1 MLKSIISL
9 FKRSTTIDKRTED
22 QTMQLQELLNSLEGK
37 EEMKMLLR
45 DYHTRNKTDKGG
57 GSASS
62 PVSSS

>member
-9 FKRSTTIDKRTED
+9 FKRSIANDERAED
-22 QTMQLQELLNSLEGK
+22 QTVRLQELLKNLEGK
-37 EEMKMLLR
+37 EEMKMLVR
-45 DYHTRNKTDKGG
+45 DYHARNKADKGG